1 MNRRGISYAAI
12 TPSLFSRDHH
22 MPLVNL
28 AAILRPARQH
38 RYAVGAFNAVN
49 LEFLEAILSAAEHL
63 RSPVILNIAEVHLKY
78 VTLENICPS
87 LLAMAKN
94 AFVPVTLNLDHGLT
108 DTGIRRALKNGFTSI
123 MIDVSNLPFEENI
136 RETRRIVEMC
146 GGANVSVE
154 GELGCVGGDEGS
166 GLVGQA
172 DSAFFTDPDQVAGFV
187 KRTGIAA
194 LAVAIG
200 NVHGKYKGK
209 PRLDFTRLE
218 QLRDAAGIPLVLHGG
233 SGISE
238 DDFKKAIQLGVAKIN
253 FYTGMSQA
261 ALAAMEAAMK
271 ASGGGYND
279 YPEINFRVKASV
291 QAVVEQQMRIFG
303 SEGRYRDALNG

>member
-1 MNRRGISYAAI
+1 
-12 TPSLFSRDHH
+12 

-28 AAILRPARQH
+28 AAILKPAQQH

-63 RSPVILNIAEVHLKY
+63 RSPVILNIAEAHLKY

-87 LLAMAKN
+87 ALAMATN
-94 AFVPVTLNLDHGLT
+94 TFVPVTLNLDHGLT
-108 DTGIRRALKNGFTSI
+108 EAGIRRALRNGFTSI
-123 MIDVSNLPFEENI
+123 MIDASKLPFEENI
-136 RETRRIVEMC
+136 RATRRVVEMC
-146 GGANVSVE
+146 SATSVSVE
-154 GELGCVGGDEGS
+154 GELGCVGGDEES
-166 GLVGQA
+166 GLVGKA

-187 KRTGIAA
+187 KRTGVAA

-200 NVHGKYKGK
+200 NAHGKYKGT

-233 SGISE
+233 SGIPD
-238 DDFKKAIQLGVAKIN
+238 DDFKKAILLGIAKIN

-261 ALAAMEAAMK
+261 ALAAMEAGMK
-271 ASGGGYND
+271 AAGGGYND

-291 QAVVEQQMRIFG
+291 QAVVEQQMRMFG
-303 SEGRYRDALNG
+303 SEGRYRDALSG